1 MDRLRAPIG
10 SPPLMSEESTLPASK
25 SRKPAPRRRIPAS
38 AWIIAV
44 MVLLWLGAI
53 LGRNQIRAYWWTYRL
68 ESTTTTEDRLFYFHR
83 LASLKDR
90 AAGPVARLL
99 EHQDPALRS
108 FAVAVLHHASGP
120 EVAQLLAA
128 AAYDADDDVR
138 RSALL
143 GLALNGSPPA
153 LSALTQHLH
162 GSDERAGMIAAA
174 ALVSAPS
181 PAARSLLR
189 DALRQ
194 SPHPGVR
201 LEAINA
207 LEQLRDLEAV
217 DALIVALEDQAVFQ
231 GVTESDHAAAQM
243 LEAARAQGMT
253 DSRDHDASLSIA
265 QRHVVAYQ
273 AARTLRRL
281 TGHDIGIE
289 AAQAEDR
296 WDEVIA
302 AWRTWQQQQQRSK
315 PDSVP

>member
-1 MDRLRAPIG
+1 MSVGWRPRLRLRHGNPKKCVAEHWPAPVDGLQTQTG
-10 SPPLMSEESTLPASK
+10 SPVMSEKFTLPASDQPK
-25 SRKPAPRRRIPAS
+25 RSPRRRIPAS

-53 LGRNQIRAYWWTYRL
+53 LSRNQIRAYWWTYRL
-68 ESTTTTEDRLFYFHR
+68 ESATTTADRLFYFHR
-83 LASLKDR
+83 LASLKDQ

-143 GLALNGSPPA
+143 GLALNGSPLA

-162 GSDERAGMIAAA
+162 GPDERAGMIAAA

-189 DALRQ
+189 DALHQ
-194 SPHPGVR
+194 SPYPGVR
-201 LEAINA
+201 IEAINA
-207 LEQLRDLEAV
+207 LEQLRDPDAV
-217 DALIVALEDQAVFQ
+217 AALIAAPRATIPPPKCSTLPALKE
-231 GVTESDHAAAQM
+231 
-243 LEAARAQGMT
+243 
-253 DSRDHDASLSIA
+253 
-265 QRHVVAYQ
+265 
-273 AARTLRRL
+273 
-281 TGHDIGIE
+281 
-289 AAQAEDR
+289 
-296 WDEVIA
+296 
-302 AWRTWQQQQQRSK
+302 
-315 PDSVP
+315 